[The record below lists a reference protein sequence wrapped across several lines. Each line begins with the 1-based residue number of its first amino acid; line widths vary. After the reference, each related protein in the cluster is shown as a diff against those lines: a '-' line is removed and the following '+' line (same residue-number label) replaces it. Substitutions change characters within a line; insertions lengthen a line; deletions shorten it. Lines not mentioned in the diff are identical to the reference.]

1 MAWFGQGRDTIEW
14 EEYNPDVL
22 FYKWKND
29 EIKKGTKLII
39 RPGQK
44 AVFFAGGQVE
54 GVFEEPGT
62 FDIETEIVPFLSSLK
77 GFFSLRGDTGMRAE
91 VYFVNAK
98 ELLLRWG
105 TRQRIMIPSP
115 EVPSGIPVGCNGNLI
130 VVFRDY
136 LRFITK
142 VAGVR
147 STYTLGDISERI
159 MGELGGIVAEAILDG
174 EESVGINSMIA
185 LQRNNRKIARRL
197 CEELDRELFDIGLG
211 VEDVTILSINYPPE
225 VQAMAEKVAAQ
236 SFVQDTGR
244 YAAINMADGMSKPG
258 GANVASMGAQFA
270 VGAEMARQMAD
281 AFSQKENGKTS
292 SSGANYIC
300 SGCGKRFSEPCNFCN
315 DCGKKVVSCQQ
326 QGDRFCPKCRKMVN
340 GNFCPDCGTKTV

>member
-14 EEYNPDVL
+14 KEYNPNVL

-29 EIKKGTKLII
+29 EIKKGTRLVI
-39 RPGQK
+39 RAGQK
-44 AVFFAGGQVE
+44 AVFYAGGRVE
-54 GVFEEPGT
+54 GVFEEEGT
-62 FDIETEIVPFLSSLK
+62 FDIETEIVPFLSTLK
-77 GFFSLRGDTGMRAE
+77 GFFALRGDSGLRAE

-136 LRFITK
+136 LKFITK
-142 VAGVR
+142 VAGIKP
-147 STYTLGDISERI
+147 SYTLDDIAERI

-174 EESVGINSMIA
+174 NASVGVGALVS
-185 LQRNNRKIARRL
+185 LQRNNRKIAKRL
-197 CEELDRELFDIGLG
+197 CEELDKELFDIGLG
-211 VEDVTILSINYPPE
+211 VEDVNIIGINYPPE

-236 SFVQDTGR
+236 SFVRDTGK
-244 YAAINMADGMSKPG
+244 YAAVNMADGMSKPG
-258 GANVASMGAQFA
+258 GSNVAAVGAQIA
-270 VGAEMARQMAD
+270 VGAEMARQMAG
-281 AFSQKENGKTS
+281 SLSGQKKA
-292 SSGANYIC
+292 SGGAYVC
-300 SGCGKRFSEPCNFCN
+300 TGCGKPFDEPCNFCSE
-315 DCGKKVVSCQQ
+315 CGKQVVKREQAGGQ
-326 QGDRFCPKCRKMVN
+326 FCPKCRKMVE

>member
-14 EEYNPDVL
+14 KEYNPDVL
-22 FYKWKND
+22 FYKWQND

-54 GVFEEPGT
+54 GVFEDPGT

-105 TRQRIMIPSP
+105 TRQRIMIPSA
-115 EVPSGIPVGCNGNLI
+115 EVPSGIPVGCNGNLV

-142 VAGVR
+142 VAGIR
-147 STYTLGDISERI
+147 STYTLQDISERI

-174 EESVGINSMIA
+174 GDSVGVNAMIA
-185 LQRNNRKIARRL
+185 LQHNNRKIAKRL

-211 VEDVTILSINYPPE
+211 VEDVNILSINYPPE
-225 VQAMAEKVAAQ
+225 IQKMAEKVAAQ
-236 SFVQDTGR
+236 SFVQDTGK

-258 GANVASMGAQFA
+258 GANVAAIGAQIA
-270 VGAEMARQMAD
+270 VGAEMARQMANS
-281 AFSQKENGKTS
+281 FSQG
-292 SSGANYIC
+292 GAEKAPARGGAYVC
-300 SGCGKRFSEPCNFCN
+300 TGCGKRYSQPCNFCQ
-315 DCGKKVVSCQQ
+315 DCGKQVVPCQR
-326 QGDRFCPKCRKMVN
+326 QGDRFCPQCRKMVE
-340 GNFCPDCGTKTV
+340 GNFCPHCGTKTV